1 MSELNEIIETWKE
14 SILKSR
20 RKEEPKTI
28 QSLESRMSQIDRLL
42 EKVRKELKRQQKQIV
57 NNDLEKQEELSL
69 LNYSNEGFVDS
80 QLVSGYDLVEL
91 VMEATKLAYE
101 KEQARIEEEQNEFFG
116 I

>member
-1 MSELNEIIETWKE
+1 MSETDETIETWTK

-20 RKEEPKTI
+20 RMKKPKTI
-28 QSLESRMSQIDRLL
+28 QSVKSRMSQIDRLL
-42 EKVRKELKRQQKQIV
+42 EMTRKELKRQQKQIV

-80 QLVSGYDLVEL
+80 QLVSGYGLVEL

-101 KEQARIEEEQNEFFG
+101 KEEARLEEEQNEWFG